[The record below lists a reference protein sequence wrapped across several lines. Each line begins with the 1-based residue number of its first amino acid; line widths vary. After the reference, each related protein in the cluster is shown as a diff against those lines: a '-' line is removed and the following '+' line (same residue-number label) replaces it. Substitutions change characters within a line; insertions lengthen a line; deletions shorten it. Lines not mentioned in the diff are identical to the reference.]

1 MSMSNLSVRNCR
13 SSLFWG
19 ALRLPEF
26 HSELRPGADIVCI
39 DLEDAVPPSDKAR
52 AREMLGQ
59 FLKTH
64 QAISNTQYIVRVN
77 ACGTE
82 DGDLDLQMLI
92 KTPGFISHLLIPK
105 LESVVE
111 LEKIS
116 QELIQNNSS
125 LNLLGIIETPQGL
138 EFVSSLAT
146 IKSRLQG
153 FYFGGF
159 DLSNSLGCEMEW
171 EPLLYARSRVV
182 HAAAL
187 ANLIVIDSPPPF
199 VDDSTDQ
206 QKLKAYC
213 LKSKALGMMGMV
225 TKHINQINTMQAVF
239 SPSQMEIERAIKILD
254 MYAADPIN
262 PIIYE
267 GKLIELP
274 MIKKLQ
280 KLV

>member
-1 MSMSNLSVRNCR
+1 MSNLNIRNCR

-19 ALRLPEF
+19 ALRLAEF
-26 HSELRPGADIVCI
+26 HSQLRPGADIVCI

-52 AREMLGQ
+52 AREALAQ
-59 FLKTH
+59 FLETH
-64 QAISNTQYIVRVN
+64 EPISNTQYIVRVN

-82 DGDLDLQMLI
+82 DGDLDLKMLL
-92 KTPGFISHLLIPK
+92 KAPGFISHLLVPK

-116 QELIQNNSS
+116 QELIQNDSS

-138 EFVSSLAT
+138 EFVSSLT
-146 IKSRLQG
+146 TLQSRLQG
-153 FYFGGF
+153 IYFGGF

-171 EPLLYARSRVV
+171 DALLYARSRVV

-187 ANLIVIDSPPPF
+187 GNLIVIDSPPPF
-199 VDDSTDQ
+199 VDDSADQ
-206 QKLKAYC
+206 HQLKAYC

-225 TKHINQINTMQAVF
+225 TKHINQINTIKAVF
-239 SPSQMEIERAIKILD
+239 SPSQAEIERAIKILG

>member
-1 MSMSNLSVRNCR
+1 MSMSHLSVRNCR

-19 ALRLPEF
+19 ALRLSEF
-26 HSELRPGADIVCI
+26 HSDLRPGADIVCI
-39 DLEDAVPPSDKAR
+39 DLEDAVPPKDKAK
-52 AREMLGQ
+52 AREALAQ
-59 FLKTH
+59 FLETH
-64 QAISNTQYIVRVN
+64 QPISNTQYIVRVN

-82 DGDLDLQMLI
+82 DGDLDLKMLL
-92 KTPGFISHLLIPK
+92 KAPGFISHLLLPK
-105 LESVVE
+105 LESGVE

-116 QELIQNNSS
+116 QELIQHDSS

-138 EFVSSLAT
+138 EFVSSLAM

-187 ANLIVIDSPPPF
+187 GNLIVIDSPPPF
-199 VDDSTDQ
+199 VDDSADQ

-239 SPSQMEIERAIKILD
+239 SPTQMEIERAIKILD

>member
-1 MSMSNLSVRNCR
+1 MGNLNARNFR

-19 ALRLPEF
+19 ALRLAEF
-26 HSELRPGADIVCI
+26 HSELQAGADIVCM
-39 DLEDAVPPSDKAR
+39 DLEDAVPPCDKAR
-52 AREMLGQ
+52 AREALAQ
-59 FLKTH
+59 FLETH
-64 QAISNTQYIVRVN
+64 KPISNTQYIVRVN

-82 DGDLDLQMLI
+82 DGDLDLKMLL
-92 KTPGFISHLLIPK
+92 KAPGFISHLLLPK

-116 QELIQNNSS
+116 QELIQNDSS
-125 LNLLGIIETPQGL
+125 LHLLGIIETPQGL
-138 EFVSSLAT
+138 ELVSSLT
-146 IKSRLQG
+146 TLQSRLQG
-153 FYFGGF
+153 IYFGGF

-171 EPLLYARSRVV
+171 DALLYARSRVV

-187 ANLIVIDSPPPF
+187 GNLIVIDSPPPF
-199 VDDSTDQ
+199 VDDSADQ

-225 TKHINQINTMQAVF
+225 TKHINQINTIKTVF
-239 SPSQMEIERAIKILD
+239 SPSQMEIERAIKILG